1 MPNDREAPDSE
12 IARFWGCIARAD
24 APKKP
29 VEDSVLAGGG
39 SVYPASIH
47 ESERHELET
56 ETYHYLGW
64 SHRRVEH
71 TVERLLGGENGDAAV
86 MKGAAREVV
95 AAFGL
100 AGPPESFWKTHVGQR
115 CIEAGFGVRS

>member
-1 MPNDREAPDSE
+1 METSE
-12 IARFWGCIARAD
+12 
-24 APKKP
+24 
-29 VEDSVLAGGG
+29 G
-39 SVYPASIH
+39 SILRWRCPVYPASIH

-64 SHRRVEH
+64 SHHRVEH
-71 TVERLLGGENGDAAV
+71 TVDRLLGGESSDATV

-100 AGPPESFWKTHVGQR
+100 AGPPESFWKTHVGRR
-115 CIEAGFGVRS
+115 CTEAGFGVRS